1 MADLTAEEFEALWQ
15 EAQKGPVVREAA
27 VKPIQ
32 LDMSLSAV
40 LDHYATMADGFLA
53 QGKISKVDHDALMAA
68 IAALKAVLAAID
80 EKNLVAQHMASTT
93 HAVQQQAQAQISNL
107 MAVARR

>member
-1 MADLTAEEFEALWQ
+1 
-15 EAQKGPVVREAA
+15 
-27 VKPIQ
+27 
-32 LDMSLSAV
+32 
-40 LDHYATMADGFLA
+40 A

-68 IAALKAVLAAID
+68 IAALKTVLAAID